1 MARWYIGIALVA
13 FSAVMLW
20 GILTTD
26 SRVDL
31 STEELAQRVQ
41 RSFPDWADY
50 QEDLKAQLGATPV
63 ARWEGAPLRARVA
76 GDEVTVVFEV
86 SGPWAEYD
94 FALPILIKDHL
105 GMVYRN
111 NAARRTGPE
120 VEYTFQLKDRV
131 EGTSV
136 PWVEIA
142 YPHHFQRIA
151 FSDEGEWS
159 AAGIQ

>member
-1 MARWYIGIALVA
+1 MRWYIGIALVA

-20 GILTTD
+20 GMLTTD
-26 SRVDL
+26 SRVDV

-41 RSFPDWADY
+41 QSFPDWADY
-50 QEDLKAQLGATPV
+50 QEDLKGQLGATPV
-63 ARWEGAPLRARVA
+63 ARWEGVPLRARVA
-76 GDEVTVVFEV
+76 GDHVTVVFEV
-86 SGPWAEYD
+86 SGPWADYD

-105 GMVYRN
+105 GKVYRN
-111 NAARRTGPE
+111 NGARRTGQE
-120 VEYTFQLKDRV
+120 VEYTFRLRDRV

-136 PWVEIA
+136 PWLEIA

-159 AAGIQ
+159 AGER

>member
-1 MARWYIGIALVA
+1 VARWYIGIALLA
-13 FSAVMLW
+13 FSTVMLW

-26 SRVDL
+26 SGVDV

-50 QEDLKAQLGATPV
+50 QEDLKGQLGSTPV

-86 SGPWAEYD
+86 SGPWADYD

-105 GMVYRN
+105 GKAYRN
-111 NAARRTGPE
+111 NAARRNGLE
-120 VEYTFQLKDRV
+120 MEYTFQLKDRV

-142 YPHHFQRIA
+142 YPHHIQRIA
-151 FSDEGEWS
+151 FSDKGKWS
-159 AAGIQ
+159 AEGL